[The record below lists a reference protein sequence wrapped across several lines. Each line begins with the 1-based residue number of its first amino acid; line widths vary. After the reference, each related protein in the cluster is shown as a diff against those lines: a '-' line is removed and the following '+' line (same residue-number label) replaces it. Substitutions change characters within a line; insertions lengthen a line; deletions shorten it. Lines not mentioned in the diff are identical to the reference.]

1 VKEGTRVRAT
11 TRIVEED
18 AQPNPDAG
26 PCEPGWV
33 HANEGDVG
41 EVVFVEPDYTVI
53 GDDGK
58 MEKEEGPAVTV
69 RFDHTETATLVFPN
83 EVEEI

>member
-1 VKEGTRVRAT
+1 V
-11 TRIVEED
+11 
-18 AQPNPDAG
+18 
-26 PCEPGWV
+26 
-33 HANEGDVG
+33 GD
-41 EVVFVEPDYTVI
+41 VVFVEPDYTVI